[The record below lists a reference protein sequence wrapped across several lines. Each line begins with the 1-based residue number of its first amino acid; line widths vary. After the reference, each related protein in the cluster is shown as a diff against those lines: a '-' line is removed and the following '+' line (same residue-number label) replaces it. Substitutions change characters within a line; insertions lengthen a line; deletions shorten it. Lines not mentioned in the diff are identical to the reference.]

1 MSIDTLWYTRCPV
14 PTAFSVAIRLGW
26 IDDEFAP
33 DRIEVAS
40 LLSSAARATR
50 ESHFA
55 HTQPGSFRHGG
66 NIPPLWA
73 FSEGNDLRLIALSWN
88 DEIQVVL
95 ARPDSDIRTV
105 ADLKGRKLG
114 VPRRLHDSIDFWRAT
129 VLRGYESA
137 LNIAGLTERDVEFVE
152 IPIARAWLDDSP
164 RETAHT
170 GSLWGAVSTRSF
182 QREEAV
188 ALLTGKVDAIFSAHA
203 HAADVNA
210 FLGARVVIDLGK
222 HPNHLFRIN
231 NGTPLALTASGALV
245 AERPDLVARWLA
257 NVIEAAEW
265 AKTHRDETFRIVA
278 AESGVAEE
286 IALKAFG
293 DHLPDQLAPDLS
305 DDKVAA
311 LVSQKDFL
319 LKHGFISRDFNI
331 EKFIVRGPLAEANRI
346 VGSHSRLAC
355 SRWLFGS
362 ALQGSV
368 VPATGKIFNGATTMR
383 AATRWPTLRD

>member
-1 MSIDTLWYTRCPV
+1 MPVDTLWYTRCPV
-14 PTAFSVAIRLGW
+14 PTAFSIALRLGW
-26 IDDEFAP
+26 IDDEFTA
-33 DRIEVAS
+33 DRIEVTS

-55 HTQPGSFRHGG
+55 HAQPNSFRHGG

-73 FSEGNDLRLIALSWN
+73 FSEGSDVRLLALSSN
-88 DEIQVVL
+88 AEMQVVL
-95 ARPDSDIRTV
+95 ARSDSDIRTV
-105 ADLKGRKLG
+105 ADLRGRRLS

-129 VLRGYESA
+129 VMRGYQSA
-137 LNIAGLTERDVEFVE
+137 LSTAGLTESDVEFVE

-203 HAADVNA
+203 HAADVKA
-210 FLGARVVIDLGK
+210 FLGARVIIDLGK
-222 HPNHLFRIN
+222 HPDRLLHVN
-231 NGTPLALTASGALV
+231 NATPLALTASGALV
-245 AERPDLVARWLA
+245 EERPDLVARWLA

-265 AKTHRDETFRIVA
+265 AKTYRDETLRIVA

-286 IALKAFG
+286 IAVEAFG
-293 DHLPDQLAPDLS
+293 DHLPDQLTPDLS

-311 LVSQKDFL
+311 LASQKDFL
-319 LKHGFISRDFNI
+319 LKHGFISKDFDI
-331 EKFIVRGPLAEANRI
+331 EKFIVRRPLAEANRI
-346 VGSHSRLAC
+346 VSSHSRLTC

-362 ALQGSV
+362 DLRAGAG
-368 VPATGKIFNGATTMR
+368 PATGRIFNGATTV
-383 AATRWPTLRD
+383 ASKTRWPSPTD

>member
-1 MSIDTLWYTRCPV
+1 MSVDTLWYTRCPV

-33 DRIEVAS
+33 DKIEVAS

-55 HTQPGSFRHGG
+55 HTQSGSFRHGG

-73 FSEGNDLRLIALSWN
+73 FSEGNDVRLIALSWN

-95 ARPDSDIRTV
+95 ARADSDIRTV
-105 ADLKGRKLG
+105 ADLKGRRLG

-129 VLRGYESA
+129 VLRGYQSA
-137 LNIAGLTERDVEFVE
+137 MRTTGLTEKDIEFVE

-182 QREEAV
+182 QREEAF

-203 HAADVNA
+203 HAADIKA

-222 HPNHLFRIN
+222 HPDRLFRIN
-231 NGTPLALTASGALV
+231 NGTPLALTASGALLE
-245 AERPDLVARWLA
+245 ERPDLVARWLA

-286 IALKAFG
+286 IALEAFG
-293 DHLPDQLAPDLS
+293 DHLPDQLVPDLS

-319 LKHGFISRDFNI
+319 LKHGFISRDFDI

-362 ALQGSV
+362 DLQAGA
-368 VPATGKIFNGATTMR
+368 VPAAGKIFNGATTVA
-383 AATRWPTLRD
+383 AATRWPTFRD